1 LRFLDFPSE
10 IRRFLYTTNQLER
23 LFKEIKRRLKVMEI
37 LPREE
42 NAENILY
49 LILYDLNEKL
59 FQRKLPGFESAFSET
74 HHPTAQEVKR

>member
-1 LRFLDFPSE
+1 MVKRIYRAGS
-10 IRRFLYTTNQLER
+10 RLER